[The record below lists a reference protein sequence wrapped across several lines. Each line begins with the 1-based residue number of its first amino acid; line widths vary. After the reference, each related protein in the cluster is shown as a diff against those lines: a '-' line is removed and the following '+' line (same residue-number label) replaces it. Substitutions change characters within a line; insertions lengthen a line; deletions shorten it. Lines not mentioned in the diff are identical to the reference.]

1 MARRKLTYREG
12 DWFAVPLPG
21 GGYGVGLVARMNRR
35 GAVLGYFFGP
45 RRESVPTSADV
56 LNLSPKQAALIA
68 QFGDLGLLDG
78 SWPIVGREEEW
89 DRENWPM
96 PAFARIDEFAGKAWR
111 VEYSEDDLRW
121 IRETPTTP
129 DQVRRLPKDAAY
141 GDEAV
146 AIELSKLL
154 TR

>member
-12 DWFAVPLPG
+12 DWFAVPLQG
-21 GGYGVGLVARMNRR
+21 GGYGLGLVARMNRR

-56 LNLSPKQAALIA
+56 LALSPSQAVLIA
-68 QFGDLGLLDG
+68 QFGDLSLLDG
-78 SWPIVGREEEW
+78 SWPILGRDEDW
-89 DRENWPM
+89 DRGKWPV
-96 PAFARIDEFAGKAWR
+96 PAFARIDEYAGKAWR
-111 VEYSEDDLRW
+111 VEYAEDDLSW
-121 IRETPTTP
+121 IRDIATTP
-129 DQVRRLPKDAAY
+129 EQVRHLPNDAAY

-146 AIELSKLL
+146 AIELEMLL